1 MQRPLTHGT
10 HTTLPIETHMQT
22 HTHTYRNAKSADRRR
37 MMDERSW
44 ASKMG
49 EEDDE
54 SARRWCVGRRRC
66 VSLGAMV
73 RELRRRR

>member
-1 MQRPLTHGT
+1 MQKISPNAKTT
-10 HTTLPIETHMQT
+10 HTLVLTLHCQLRPICK
-22 HTHTYRNAKSADRRR
+22 HTHTYPNAKSADRRR

-54 SARRWCVGRRRC
+54 SGRR
-66 VSLGAMV
+66 
-73 RELRRRR
+73 